1 MFKVGE
7 TIEIQVYDDAGNEQG
22 TVLLGVRR
30 HLGEHHGGRLVEA
43 AFLAASDVYYHW
55 WMHSGEGS
63 PSKERGV
70 YHLCAAACKDCPKVK
85 KHTCVV
91 HSDRYR
97 CHGQVVLGAKQ
108 VPWLKDKT

>member
-55 WMHSGEGS
+55 WDEQRGRITLEGTRS
-63 PSKERGV
+63 ISLVRCGV
-70 YHLCAAACKDCPKVK
+70 QGLP
-85 KHTCVV
+85 
-91 HSDRYR
+91 
-97 CHGQVVLGAKQ
+97 
-108 VPWLKDKT
+108 